1 MSNKIV
7 VHFMDG
13 TVKKGFAT
21 DFDKEAEKFHLK
33 DKDTQEPHEVE
44 ISTLKAVFFVKD
56 FEGNPDY
63 QERHDFDRAGLG
75 KKIRVIFRDGEMIV
89 GYTTGYSPDRPRFFL
104 FPADPHSNNER
115 IFVVTA
121 STQSVEFL

>member
-1 MSNKIV
+1 MV

-13 TVKKGFAT
+13 SIRKGFAT
-21 DFDKEAEKFHLK
+21 DFDKGVEKFHLK

-44 ISTLKAVFFVKD
+44 ITRLKAIFFVKD
-56 FEGNPDY
+56 FVGNPDY

-75 KKIRVIFRDGEMIV
+75 KKIRVRFKDGEMIV
-89 GYTTGYSPDRPRFFL
+89 GYTTGYSPERPRFFL

-115 IFVVTA
+115 IFVVTSA
-121 STQSVEFL
+121 TTDVEFL